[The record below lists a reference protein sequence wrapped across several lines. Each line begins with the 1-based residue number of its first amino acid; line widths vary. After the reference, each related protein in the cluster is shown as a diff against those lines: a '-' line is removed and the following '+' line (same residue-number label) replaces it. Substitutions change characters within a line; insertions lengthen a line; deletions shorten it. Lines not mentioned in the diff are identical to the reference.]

1 MYYFAADGG
10 GNKLTAIVYDDE
22 FNIVSRDVGGAT
34 NPLYRTQESISAEL
48 ERMSAKLLDGV
59 GEIESADICIS
70 GDVSAFDAALNKY
83 AQIKRFRHNDSG
95 AVMMAAACG
104 KTNGIVTYSGTGSV
118 SYLLEPGIHDAIG
131 GWGDILGDEG
141 SGSYIGMKALNAA
154 IWSYDGRGMKTSL
167 EQIIKREWR
176 LHHMYELT
184 SRVYTDVDRRR
195 RLASAALLCAEAA
208 RAGDTVAVNIYTHAA
223 HHLAHLTNTLLDR
236 RNGLG
241 RNNIVVSGGAWKGP
255 DLMFDTFCE
264 DIRKKYPDAVIS
276 RPAFEPV
283 IGNVILRLLYEGR
296 RKSDFWDAVTSKFA
310 DYLYTKERE
319 NANDQ
324 G

>member
-1 MYYFAADGG
+1 MYYIAADGG
-10 GNKLTAIVYDDE
+10 GNKLTAIVYDDD
-22 FNIVSRDVGGAT
+22 FNILSREVGGAT
-34 NPLYRTQESISAEL
+34 NPLYRSQESISAEL
-48 ERMSAKLLDGV
+48 DSLSARLLDGID
-59 GEIESADICIS
+59 EIEIADTCIS
-70 GDVSAFDAALNKY
+70 GDVSVFDSAL
-83 AQIKRFRHNDSG
+83 ARHAVIRRFRHHDPG

-104 KTNGIVTYSGTGSV
+104 RRDGIVTYSGTGSI
-118 SYLLEPGIHDAIG
+118 SFLIEPGVHDAIG

-167 EQIIKREWR
+167 EQLFRREWQ

-195 RLASAALLCAEAA
+195 RLASAALICAEAA
-208 RAGDTVAVNIYTHAA
+208 RGGDQVAVNIYRHAA

-236 RNGLG
+236 RAGLG

-264 DIRKKYPDAVIS
+264 DIREKYPDAVIS

-296 RKSDFWDAVTSKFA
+296 QKNEFWDNIVGSFA
-310 DYLYTKERE
+310 DYLYVRE
-319 NANDQ
+319 HDR
-324 G
+324 